1 MNNRSHYY
9 LNKGATLVIKR
20 DDVFK
25 NKNYMKGVTSVTL
38 HEEAIVSEFPTQEM
52 VNSPTLKNVHILG
65 MVREFRGD
73 RLKQLKLK
81 LLDIRVHNNSNIDK
95 IYSISDP
102 FVLEDLQI
110 KGASTT
116 TLPVE
121 RRNNVTENWVSLSL
135 LKEVSKAKNLKNLVL
150 DNLYISSFPKGFFRL
165 PKLKTLSLRSNRIS
179 NPNVLRGIYRL
190 QNLEFLDLSYNREL
204 ETLPNS
210 ITTLKNLKSLYVSGI
225 EGLKS
230 LPNNIGKM
238 SNLVNITVG
247 HKGKINIP
255 NSILNLSNEARVEYM
270 SNINRVRNGKSNNN
284 LNRRMTIG
292 QYYNNWKGVPIRYIN
307 QKIPNNGAS
316 NSISY
321 VNFKTGNTAMRIKNA
336 NRSPT
341 YMTVST
347 FRKLANANAS
357 QAREHIYKR
366 RNDVKN
372 IHDVYNLN
380 GNTNVF
386 INPMTTKMVKRSNI
400 DFVKFV

>member
-38 HEEAIVSEFPTQEM
+38 HQEAIVSEFPTLEM

-65 MVREFRGD
+65 MVRKFRGD
-73 RLKQLKLK
+73 LLKQLKLK

-95 IYSISDP
+95 ISSISDP

-135 LKEVSKAKNLKNLVL
+135 LKEVSKAKNLENLVL
-150 DNLYISSFPKGFFRL
+150 DSLYISSFPKGFFRL
-165 PKLKTLSLRSNRIS
+165 PKLKYLSLRSNRIS
-179 NPNVLRGIYRL
+179 NPNVLTNIYNL
-190 QNLEFLDLSYNREL
+190 TNLEELDLSYNREL
-204 ETLPNS
+204 KTLPVS
-210 ITTLKNLKSLYVSGI
+210 ITKLVKLKTLHVFGI
-225 EGLKS
+225 EGFES
-230 LPNNIGKM
+230 LPNNIGNM
-238 SNLVNITVG
+238 SELVNIGVS
-247 HKGKINIP
+247 HKEKINIP
-255 NSILNLSNEARVEYM
+255 NSILKLKNNARVEYAA
-270 SNINRVRNGKSNNN
+270 NINRVRNGESKNNRN
-284 LNRRMTIG
+284 GTMTTKT
-292 QYYNNWKGVPIRYIN
+292 YYNRWKFFPIKYIN

-321 VNFKTGNTAMRIKNA
+321 VNFKTGNIAMRIKNT

-341 YMTVST
+341 YMTVNT
-347 FRKLANANAS
+347 FKRLANTAQGS
-357 QAREHIYKR
+357 RTHIYKR
-366 RNDVKN
+366 RNDVNN
-372 IHDVYNLN
+372 IHDVYKLN
-380 GNTNVF
+380 GNTNIF